1 MQMRRKL
8 ISVRVNPKILK
19 IAKETGLNVS
29 KACENGLKQQIQ
41 REALSKLAENGIMTP
56 DRASQPISMV
66 RPPGFE
72 PGIAGLEG
80 LHQVSVSYQARPQPH
95 IQPTAN

>member
-1 MQMRRKL
+1 MRRKL

-41 REALSKLAENGIMTP
+41 RETLSKLAE
-56 DRASQPISMV
+56 MV
-66 RPPGFE
+66 
-72 PGIAGLEG
+72 
-80 LHQVSVSYQARPQPH
+80 
-95 IQPTAN
+95 